1 MKLPSTL
8 LALLMFWV
16 MAAFSSA
23 SEADRSALL
32 AGVHEI
38 NTGGVPGGLCVY
50 GPEAFVVVAGK
61 EGKDGMLPVVAA
73 SRMDAGRVVAF
84 GHDGFLSSVDQ
95 KDTGQLLLNS
105 IRWATGRKEKPRVGL
120 FAVYNTPRMLAFLK
134 AAGMEAVNLPA
145 TPEPLHLEGIDVLC
159 MNGIGFGDKQVES
172 VETWVRAGG
181 GLVAGVTGWGWVQI
195 RGGNDRGA
203 LATDCSANHLLKKA
217 GIVFSSST
225 PGRTAPEGYVTGG
238 DLHGIHA
245 GDALDAL
252 LHNAGGRLP
261 LAQVHLTRA
270 GVALGDALRSLP
282 PDDTVLR
289 PRLDALPGEAGP
301 FSPLRPDAVLPR
313 LVLARDLEATRKAK
327 PEDIKAHEASR
338 FFPGVTPPD
347 APRIEKHTAALDLSV
362 PQWHGLGLYAPA
374 GEVIRISIPPEFA
387 GKGFAVRI
395 GCHTDSIW
403 HLDVWKRAPEISMRR
418 GLKEAVTSVA
428 SPFGGLIYIEIPQG
442 GPELK
447 MDVTVSGAVESL
459 RFVLGESSAADWE
472 RMKSLEVP
480 WGELETKKVVLS
492 LPKEIIRKVDDP
504 KALMEFWDRVL
515 DAQADLSTIPHERKR
530 PERIVPDIQISGGYM
545 HSGYPIMTHLDG
557 SAETAANLERLSK
570 GSWGHFH
577 ELGHNHQQPDWTFD
591 GTVEV
596 TCNLYTLYVTEMLCG
611 NPPNRGH
618 EQMQPLVVA
627 AKLRQHLSQ
636 PDKFNRWKKDPF
648 LALIMYDQLRA
659 GFGWDTY
666 KKVFAEYRAL
676 PKEQRPKNDDEKR
689 DQWMVRFS
697 RAAGKNL
704 GPFFEAWGVPTSAAA
719 RQSIADLPEWM
730 PNGVE

>member
-1 MKLPSTL
+1 MKFLPVFR
-8 LALLMFWV
+8 ALLMSVFAV
-16 MAAFSSA
+16 ATCPAND
-23 SEADRSALL
+23 ADRAVLL
-32 AGVHEI
+32 DKVKEI

-73 SRMDAGRVVAF
+73 SRMGKGRVVAF

-95 KDTGQLLLNS
+95 KDTGRLLVNS
-105 IRWATGRKEKPRVGL
+105 IRWAAGAKEKPRIGL
-120 FAVYNTPRMLAFLK
+120 FAIHNTPRMLAFFQ

-145 TPEPLHLEGIDVLC
+145 QPGPLDLGGIDVLC
-159 MNGIGFGDKQVES
+159 LNGIGLEEGQVDS
-172 VETWVRAGG
+172 IETWARAGG

-195 RGGNDRGA
+195 RGGNDRGR
-203 LATDCSANHLLKKA
+203 LATDCAANHLRKKA

-238 DLHGIHA
+238 ELHAIHA

-252 LHNAGGRLP
+252 LHHTGGRIP
-261 LAQVHLTRA
+261 IAAGHLNRC
-270 GVALGDALRSLP
+270 GVTLGDAIRSLP
-282 PDDTVLR
+282 PDDEMLR
-289 PRLDALPGEAGP
+289 PQLDGLPVRGGP
-301 FSPLRPDAVLPR
+301 FTPLRPDDILQR
-313 LVLARDLEATRKAK
+313 LVLTRDLEAMRRAK
-327 PEDIKAHEASR
+327 PEEIKAHEASR
-338 FFPGVTPPD
+338 IFPGVTPAE
-347 APRIEKHTAALDLSV
+347 APRLERHTAALDLSV
-362 PQWHGLGLYAPA
+362 PQWQGLGLYAPA
-374 GEVIRISIPPEFA
+374 GEVVRISIPPEFA
-387 GKGFAVRI
+387 GKGLAVRI
-395 GCHTDSIW
+395 GCHTDTIW

-418 GLKEAVTSVA
+418 ILKEPVTAVA

-442 GPELK
+442 GPEMK
-447 MDVTVSGAVESL
+447 MEVTVSGAVESP
-459 RFVLGESSAADWE
+459 RFVLGKSSTTDWE
-472 RMKSLEVP
+472 RMRNLQAP

-492 LPKEIIRKVDDP
+492 LPKAILEKVDDP
-504 KALMEFWDRVL
+504 KALLEFWDRVL

-530 PERIVPDIQISGGYM
+530 PERIVPDLQISGGYM

-557 SAETAANLERLSK
+557 SAETAANLERLSA

-636 PDKFNRWKKDPF
+636 PDKFERWKKDPF

-659 GFGWDTY
+659 AFGWDTY
-666 KKVFAEYRAL
+666 KKVFAEYRTLA
-676 PKEQRPKNDDEKR
+676 KDERPKNDDEKR

-697 RAAGKNL
+697 KAAGKNL
-704 GPFFEAWGVPTSAAA
+704 GPFFEAWGVPTSEAA

-730 PNGVE
+730 PGG